1 MKYIVL
7 IMLLPFL
14 AFSQN
19 KPASSVGRGASPLG
33 TKTEQSTSGATYA
46 VVVGISDYQDKDI
59 PDLRYADKDAE
70 AFANFLRSEAGGKLD
85 KDHLKMLLNKEAT
98 MAQFANALDWLW
110 ENVKEGDQAIIYFS
124 GHGDV
129 EKKSLTQPG
138 FLLCWDAPARVYM
151 AGGAFALPMLQEVIS
166 TLSIQNKAKVI
177 VITDACRSGKLAGN
191 SVGGAQA
198 TASNLSKQ
206 FANEIKILS
215 CQPNEYSIEGEQWG
229 GGRGAFSFNLVNA
242 LYGLADNNKDLSIT
256 LQEIG
261 RYLEDHVTTEVAPVS
276 QLPMVLGNRNEKIAT
291 VKPDILASIQT
302 GKSNQMA
309 MLSAIDS
316 KGIEE
321 DVITTLDTSTKELY
335 RLFKKAIVDKDFL
348 KPDNACADFYY
359 RRLISDTK
367 MQRLHSTITRNYAAA
382 LQDDAQ
388 QVMNIMLKTG
398 LTSEILSGA
407 KAAVIYRNYPAYLAR
422 AAQLLGSDHYMFAT
436 LQARKHYFEGVLQT
450 KEVEKKQQF
459 FQALHWQPAMP
470 HAYAALIS
478 IYEVDQ
484 IDSAEY
490 YTRKAMEITPAWV
503 KPYLNLSSVYLKAKQ
518 FDKEEEMLNRATKV
532 DSNSILVW
540 YAKARFYQSHK
551 NFEKAEYWFKKMINS
566 SGEDICFPCTH
577 NNLGYVYKDT
587 HRYDEAEQQYKKVI
601 QLDSTFN
608 NAYYNLGIVY
618 MANQR
623 YTDAEQVYKKL
634 IQLDTNKVDGYMYM
648 GILYNVALRY
658 KELEQLYKKVIQL
671 DSTFVYGYQ
680 ELGNLYQ
687 NTQRYTEAEHQ
698 YKKTLQLDS
707 TFLHGYYGLAN
718 LYYKIRRYGDATPLY
733 KKAIELNPTYTDA
746 YLNLGNLYR
755 ATRRYGEAEQE
766 YIKIIKIDSTAWM
779 AYANLA
785 QLYQKLLR
793 WEESV
798 AMIQKSILY
807 GPKIAILTAIL
818 GNAFTHI
825 PARFQDAET
834 TLQKALE
841 MEPADS
847 DTYIYLAQLALKN
860 KQADLAWKYFEQ
872 GLEKG
877 IDNGEFMLDYLLGGD
892 DFEGMRKEE
901 RWKELMKKYFLDKF
915 KD

>member
-46 VVVGISDYQDKDI
+46 VVVGISDYQDNDI

-450 KEVEKKQQF
+450 KAVEKKQQF
-459 FQALHWQPAMP
+459 FQALHWQPEMP

-478 IYEVDQ
+478 SYEVDQ

-490 YTRKAMEITPAWV
+490 YTRKAMEITPTWV

-540 YAKARFYQSHK
+540 YEKARFYQSHK
-551 NFEKAEYWFKKMINS
+551 NFEKAEYWFKKVINS
-566 SGEDICFPCTH
+566 SGEDICFPCMH

-587 HRYDEAEQQYKKVI
+587 RRYDEAEQQFKKVI

-608 NAYYNLGIVY
+608 NAYYNLGKVY
-618 MANQR
+618 IAIQR
-623 YTDAEQVYKKL
+623 YTDAEQLVKKL

-718 LYYKIRRYGDATPLY
+718 HYYKIRRYGDATPLY

-818 GNAFTHI
+818 GNAYTHI

-834 TLQKALE
+834 TLQKALK